1 MQLRHSEMQNVASA
15 VWYLVPCPV
24 VPSLG
29 CGGFRS
35 GTLFAEG
42 VALAVG
48 LSLRCIPTGTFQV
61 SLLIAGHALEI
72 LVPAVGSR
80 MSFSL
85 ASVAGVPVGT
95 WCLLPLPLRLLP
107 LPLLGKD
114 TQSHFTSLLVT
125 IRLNMMVFV
134 SSHNSNEIN
143 IMETQHE
150 VTCGAVMES
159 DVSASHSQ
167 FCVWCVW
174 CV

>member
-1 MQLRHSEMQNVASA
+1 MQNVASA

-61 SLLIAGHALEI
+61 SLLIAGPALEI

-95 WCLLPLPLRLLP
+95 WCLLPLSLFACVSFPFAAAHTVLS
-107 LPLLGKD
+107 GVCWNVFK
-114 TQSHFTSLLVT
+114 LLVVDSKLFT
-125 IRLNMMVFV
+125 MSFTFAHF
-134 SSHNSNEIN
+134 SFSP
-143 IMETQHE
+143 
-150 VTCGAVMES
+150 
-159 DVSASHSQ
+159 
-167 FCVWCVW
+167 
-174 CV
+174 